1 MQSIGGV
8 IVFVVGGTAA
18 RIELA
23 MPISFFGAAII
34 SLARAGGT
42 PPSVKRRSEPRD
54 GARARITR
62 ALDSVHGSRKH
73 PLPVAARQPLLTARM
88 TFTIR
93 PSDYYYANVRDEL
106 GAAYRV
112 LSQLA
117 ERGVNLLAFTAVPA
131 GPSLAQFALF
141 PTEPAKLVAEAG
153 AVGLVLDGPH
163 HALVVQGDD
172 ELGAFASVHER
183 LLKVGVDIYAT
194 AGVIDGRGSFGYVLY
209 VREDQF
215 ERAAEALR
223 L

>member
-1 MQSIGGV
+1 V
-8 IVFVVGGTAA
+8 T
-18 RIELA
+18 
-23 MPISFFGAAII
+23 
-34 SLARAGGT
+34 SLAELIGLRGHTARSGGAT
-42 PPSVKRRSEPRD
+42 LAEAIGVTD
-54 GARARITR
+54 GARTRITPT
-62 ALDSVHGSRKH
+62 LDSVHGSRKH
-73 PLPVAARQPLLTARM
+73 PPSAARRPLLPAQM

-141 PTEPAKLVAEAG
+141 PTEPAKLVAEAE
-153 AVGLVLDGPH
+153 AVGLALDGPH

-183 LLKVGVDIYAT
+183 LFKVGVDIYAT
-194 AGVIDGRGSFGYVLY
+194 AGVIDGHGSFGYVLY